1 MAFERSDRSFGQVV
15 AVIVGICKLIVELFS
30 FDGCNEFLGNFVI
43 ETLEG
48 WNDPCPLEL
57 VVAKVIVGN
66 EVVCL
71 SALDGCGKDFIAVVI
86 V

>member
-1 MAFERSDRSFGQVV
+1 MAFERSDRLFGQVV
-15 AVIVGICKLIVELFS
+15 AVIMGICKLIVELFS
-30 FDGCNEFLGNFVI
+30 FNGCNEFLGHFVI

-48 WNDPCPLEL
+48 WNDPCLFEL
-57 VVAKVIVGN
+57 VVAKVIAGD

-71 SALDGCGKDFIAVVI
+71 SAFGGYSKDCIAVTI